1 MTGRYR
7 ILEFKMS
14 FIEILKVILFG
25 IVEGYT
31 EFLPISSTGHLILVE
46 NLVHLNQPEDFFEVF
61 KVVIQLGAILSVV
74 VLYWDKLWPFSKG
87 RTDREKRETLELW
100 VKIAVA
106 IIPAVVIGLLF
117 DDFLEEHLST
127 PIVIGITLIAYGIAF
142 IALEKLKHDRTFRI
156 RNTRQISLRTALCI
170 GLFQCLSLI
179 PGTSRSGATILG
191 AMLLGVNRAASAE
204 FSFFLGIPVMGGA
217 SLLKIVKHGLSFSGT
232 QWFLLILGT
241 FISFAVALYAIRYL
255 MNYVRKHSFTVFGWY
270 RIVLGIAVLIYFG
283 AAL

>member
-1 MTGRYR
+1 
-7 ILEFKMS
+7 MS

-74 VLYWDKLWPFSKG
+74 VLYWRKLWPFAKG
-87 RTDREKRETLELW
+87 RTDREKRDTLNLW
-100 VKIAVA
+100 LKIIVAV
-106 IIPAVVIGLLF
+106 IPAAVVGFLF

-127 PIVIGITLIAYGIAF
+127 PVVIGITLIAYGIAF
-142 IALEKLKHDRTFRI
+142 IALEKIQGKKTFSI
-156 RNTRQISLRTALCI
+156 KNTRQISMRTALCI

-191 AMLLGVNRAASAE
+191 AMLLGVNRSASAE
-204 FSFFLGIPVMGGA
+204 FSFFLGIPVMVGA
-217 SLLKIVKHGLSFSGT
+217 SGLKLIKHGFSFTGS
-232 QWFLLILGT
+232 QWAILILGT
-241 FISFAVALYAIRYL
+241 IISFIVALYAIRYL
-255 MNYVRKHSFTVFGWY
+255 MDYVRKHSFSVFGWY
-270 RIVLGIAVLIYFG
+270 RIVLGIVVLLYFG
-283 AAL
+283 LIA